1 MTSQPAPQRQGEIR
15 ALIVSQYR
23 DVRVGG
29 AERYVAEVS
38 SRLPSQGIQVRH
50 LAADSGEL
58 SPARW
63 HAATSSFHPGWA
75 REFFELLQRE
85 RPDVLYVHHTVP
97 GLADVAVRVAQSR
110 ALPVALM
117 YHSDITGP
125 SFLYRLAGKGYDT
138 LLGHG
143 TLQAADEIH
152 VGTRGYVP
160 YSDALRNLNKP
171 FVETPPGVDAVMAQG
186 VARPGPLNLLF
197 VGKPDVPS
205 KGFPVLLEAWKHLRA
220 AWPDLQLKVIGP
232 SSQLV
237 RMPGLHWLGQVES
250 RHELADHYASAT
262 LSVLP
267 STSSAESFGM
277 VLAEALVAGSPVV
290 GSRVGGI
297 PALIDEGHTGLL
309 AEPGSVSS
317 LIQALSQAL
326 RQHEALRQNV
336 LERQADYL
344 SRFNWEQTTAN
355 AAQSLHRLA
364 RAARLNSGAHVAPTW
379 KGGVA

>member
-1 MTSQPAPQRQGEIR
+1 MTAQSVPPRQSEIR
-15 ALIVSQYR
+15 ALIVSQNQ

-29 AERYVAEVS
+29 AERYIAEVS
-38 SRLPSQGIQVRH
+38 RRLPAQGIQVRH
-50 LAADSGEL
+50 VAADSGEL

-75 REFFELLQRE
+75 REFSELLQRE

-97 GLADVAVRVAQSR
+97 GLADIAVRVAQSR

-125 SFLYRLAGKGYDT
+125 SLLYRLAGKGYDV
-138 LLGHG
+138 LLGQG

-152 VGTRGYVP
+152 VGTRGYVV

-171 FVETPPGVDAVMAQG
+171 FVETPPGVDMVMAQG

-220 AWPDLQLKVIGP
+220 AWPELQLKVIG
-232 SSQLV
+232 STSQMV
-237 RMPGLHWLGQVES
+237 RLPGLHWLGQVES
-250 RHELADHYASAT
+250 RQELADHYASAT

-297 PALIDEGHTGLL
+297 PALIDEGQTGFL
-309 AEPGSVSS
+309 AEPGSVTS
-317 LIQALSQAL
+317 LIQALSRGL
-326 RQHEALRQNV
+326 RQHEPLRQNV
-336 LERQADYL
+336 LERQAEHL
-344 SRFNWEQTTAN
+344 SRFNWDRTTAN

-364 RAARLNSGAHVAPTW
+364 RAARLNSGVRVPPAL